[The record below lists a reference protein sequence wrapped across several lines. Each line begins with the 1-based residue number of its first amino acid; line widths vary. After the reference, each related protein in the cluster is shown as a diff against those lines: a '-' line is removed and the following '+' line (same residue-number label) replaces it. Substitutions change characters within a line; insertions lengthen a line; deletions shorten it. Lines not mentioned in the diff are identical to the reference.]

1 VIFHFY
7 VRLVFGSCFILQVLF
22 QETKHGFVILAKFRA
37 RWTTPLPE
45 SMLFGFSGDR
55 TTVSETLGPPEK
67 MKIMILSPGRT
78 SAVGSR
84 AREWTVQIIS

>member
-1 VIFHFY
+1 
-7 VRLVFGSCFILQVLF
+7 
-22 QETKHGFVILAKFRA
+22 
-37 RWTTPLPE
+37 
-45 SMLFGFSGDR
+45 MLFGFSGDR